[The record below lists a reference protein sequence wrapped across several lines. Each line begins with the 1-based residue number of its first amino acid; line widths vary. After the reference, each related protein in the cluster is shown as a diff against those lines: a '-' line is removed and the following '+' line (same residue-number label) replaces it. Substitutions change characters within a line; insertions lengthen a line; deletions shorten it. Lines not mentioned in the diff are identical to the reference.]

1 MADYR
6 AQPPQPPEPT
16 PELLLAREAHAE
28 RVTQGERVERRS
40 VIRGLLI
47 LALLILAFS
56 IVRAG
61 LGRVFP
67 PNWWRP

>member
-1 MADYR
+1 MADHR

-16 PELLLAREAHAE
+16 PELALAREAHAE
-28 RVTQGERVERRS
+28 RVGKGEGLERRS

-47 LALLILAFS
+47 LALLILAVS
-56 IVRAG
+56 LARAG